1 MGVWRVFDGV
11 FRMSSL
17 EMNKIA
23 GAILVAG
30 LVAMVTGFVAHEL
43 VNPERQGGES
53 AGTGTETAGAASTAP
68 AAPAAIEP
76 VSPLLAKADV
86 AAGQET
92 AKKCMSCHDFTK
104 GGPNKIGPNL
114 WGIVGSHPAE
124 VANYAFSDAMKG
136 RASTN
141 WTYEDL
147 NDFLV
152 SPKKDIPGTKMT
164 FPGLPKPQ
172 DRANVIAWL
181 RTLADQPAPL
191 PSDADIAAAQKAA
204 EAAKAAPAA
213 PAASTQP
220 AAATTTAPAASA
232 TVAAAPIA
240 ERLKAADPAKGELI
254 SKKCMSCH
262 DFAKGGPNK
271 VGPNLW
277 GIVGAHPAEVANY
290 SFSTAMQARKD
301 KIWTYDELD
310 AFLAS
315 PKTDVTGTKMTFP
328 GLPKPED
335 RADLIAWLRQQSD
348 SPVPLP

>member
-104 GGPNKIGPNL
+104 GGPNKIGPDL

-204 EAAKAAPAA
+204 E
-213 PAASTQP
+213 
-220 AAATTTAPAASA
+220 
-232 TVAAAPIA
+232 
-240 ERLKAADPAKGELI
+240 
-254 SKKCMSCH
+254 
-262 DFAKGGPNK
+262 
-271 VGPNLW
+271 
-277 GIVGAHPAEVANY
+277 
-290 SFSTAMQARKD
+290 
-301 KIWTYDELD
+301 
-310 AFLAS
+310 
-315 PKTDVTGTKMTFP
+315 
-328 GLPKPED
+328 
-335 RADLIAWLRQQSD
+335 
-348 SPVPLP
+348 